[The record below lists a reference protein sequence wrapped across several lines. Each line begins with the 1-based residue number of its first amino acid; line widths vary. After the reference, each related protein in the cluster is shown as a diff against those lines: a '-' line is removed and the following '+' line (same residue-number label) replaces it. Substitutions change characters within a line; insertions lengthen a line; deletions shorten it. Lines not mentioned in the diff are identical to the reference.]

1 MTITYVVGR
10 SLYVNVTNK
19 CTNMCT
25 FCVRNHY
32 DSVNGKDVLWLEREP
47 TKEEILDDILK
58 YHLSD
63 YKDLCFCGFGEPTY
77 RIYDILWVA
86 AKLKEKENIQ
96 IRLNTN
102 GHANKITGED
112 VTPLFQG
119 FIDVVS
125 ISLNQKNAQE
135 YDRLCK
141 SKYGLEAF
149 DETIDFTKKVK
160 KYVPR
165 VVLSVIDFISPEDIE
180 QCRKIAADLGVEFRV
195 RAMIK
200 D

>member
-1 MTITYVVGR
+1 MTITYVVGK

-19 CTNMCT
+19 CTNMCL

-47 TKEEILDDILK
+47 TKEEILEDILT
-58 YHLSD
+58 YRLSD

-77 RIYDILWVA
+77 RIHDILWVTK
-86 AKLKEKENIQ
+86 KLKEKRNII

-102 GHANKITGED
+102 GHANKINKED
-112 VTPLFQG
+112 VTPLFAG
-119 FIDVVS
+119 HIDVVS
-125 ISLNQKNAQE
+125 ISLNQKNAEE
-135 YDRLCK
+135 YDKLCK
-141 SKYGLEAF
+141 SKYGPSAF

-160 KYVPR
+160 QYVPR
-165 VVLSVIDFISPEDIE
+165 VILSVVDIIKPDDIE
-180 QCRKIAADLGVEFRV
+180 ACRKIAADLGVEFRV
-195 RAMIK
+195 REMIQ